1 MKKLISLI
9 LVVLLLCMAL
19 PTMAE
24 EDITGDW
31 YLKTMKM
38 GDQEYDAAAIGFA
51 ITMTLIADGT
61 SSMSMPDSEE
71 ALVGT
76 WALDGDKITVTI
88 NDEPVSGI
96 VIDGAITLSQDG
108 QDMIFT
114 REAVEGITL
123 AETKAAESAEEFYG
137 DWTCL
142 YVETEGT
149 LIDIS
154 VIGMGVPSVTIS
166 ETGLE
171 FYDEEDGAL
180 TLILKV
186 NKLDAPVFEEGK
198 LSVKAAADAANPDF
212 TIDAE
217 LLEDG
222 MLKMTLVASD
232 SPMNLYF
239 VPAEPAATGEG

>member
-51 ITMTLIADGT
+51 ITMTLNADGT

-96 VIDGAITLSQDG
+96 VTDGAITLSQDG

-123 AETKAAESAEEFYG
+123 AETKAAESA
-137 DWTCL
+137 
-142 YVETEGT
+142 
-149 LIDIS
+149 
-154 VIGMGVPSVTIS
+154 
-166 ETGLE
+166 
-171 FYDEEDGAL
+171 
-180 TLILKV
+180 
-186 NKLDAPVFEEGK
+186 APR
-198 LSVKAAADAANPDF
+198 ANP
-212 TIDAE
+212 AE
-217 LLEDG
+217 G
-222 MLKMTLVASD
+222 RRTKPGSHRSSPTKSD
-232 SPMNLYF
+232 SHRGAHTKRDSRRGLPHQERF
-239 VPAEPAATGEG
+239 PPARRESGLVR

>member
-1 MKKLISLI
+1 
-9 LVVLLLCMAL
+9 
-19 PTMAE
+19 
-24 EDITGDW
+24 
-31 YLKTMKM
+31 
-38 GDQEYDAAAIGFA
+38 
-51 ITMTLIADGT
+51 
-61 SSMSMPDSEE
+61 
-71 ALVGT
+71 
-76 WALDGDKITVTI
+76 
-88 NDEPVSGI
+88 
-96 VIDGAITLSQDG
+96 
-108 QDMIFT
+108 MIFT

-142 YVETEGT
+142 YVETEST

-198 LSVKAAADAANPDF
+198 LSVKAATDAANPDF

-239 VPAEPAATGEG
+239 VPAESAATGEG